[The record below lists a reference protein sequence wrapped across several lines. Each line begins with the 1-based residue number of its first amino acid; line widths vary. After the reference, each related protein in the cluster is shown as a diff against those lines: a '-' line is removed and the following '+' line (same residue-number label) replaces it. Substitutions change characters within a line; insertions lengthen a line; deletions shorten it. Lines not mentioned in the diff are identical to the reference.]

1 MALSDSVLSQLIQ
14 ANIGTLNSGDENVD
28 KAFTEGTQKLA
39 DAIAQAVV
47 THITSMAVVTVTV
60 ATTGS
65 AAAQTG
71 TGTGTIS

>member
-1 MALSDSVLSQLIQ
+1 MALNKSDLEGAIKSLLREEKGKTDSTSSID
-14 ANIGTLNSGDENVD
+14 NI
-28 KAFTEGTQKLA
+28 AAKLA
-39 DAIAQAVV
+39 AAIDIFVKSG
-47 THITSMAVVTVTV
+47 TITTTV

>member
-1 MALSDSVLSQLIQ
+1 MALNATTLSALIVS
-14 ANIGTLNSGDENVD
+14 NLGSLNSGDANVD
-28 KAFTEGTQKLA
+28 ASYNEGTQKIA

-47 THITSMAVVTVTV
+47 SHITSMAVVNVTV